1 MIRNPYLIHIIFK
14 CVVQRTSRCP
24 CACGGRSFGLEKS
37 AGCSSLISTSTP
49 APAVSWACLGLVA
62 TPELAL
68 PAPSS
73 LCDDR
78 GSSFGLPSVP
88 ETVDDD
94 AADAAAAAEDVDGV
108 ASSTGVAEDAVAEDA
123 GAEDPVVAFE
133 SSVSFLIPA
142 GVTLLLLALLRAG
155 EALSLGVLLAF
166 RVEDSVRPSGES
178 TSIFVLS
185 STKNGKAI

>member
-1 MIRNPYLIHIIFK
+1 
-14 CVVQRTSRCP
+14 
-24 CACGGRSFGLEKS
+24 
-37 AGCSSLISTSTP
+37 
-49 APAVSWACLGLVA
+49 
-62 TPELAL
+62 
-68 PAPSS
+68 
-73 LCDDR
+73 
-78 GSSFGLPSVP
+78 LPSVP
-88 ETVDDD
+88 ETVDDN

-142 GVTLLLLALLRAG
+142 GVTLLVLALLRAG